1 MSSRKGLI
9 FILLL
14 LLGFSTLVPAFAVT
28 TLSGGNVISSFVLD
42 TGTVINGAKP
52 DVDKIELSITV
63 GTNELNL
70 ASLAPGSTTIA
81 YGNDGALTF
90 GGVTTIDASAYFLPP
105 TGCKFVKLSSYV
117 GTSGDFAADR
127 EINVTLTGKSNL
139 ANFAGNTVF
148 FAQVLSATAADVV
161 SVPAGSL
168 AIHGFSD
175 NTISNP
181 GGNLTVTVNNI
192 GLACNAAASPATS
205 GDLQATYVAPTSV
218 GTNLFSLAPGQQVTI
233 GTLASAKKLEALLS
247 GTTTGNVPGVLE
259 PDMQPGALNSAQV
272 TSSAPSV
279 SFGPSLITVG
289 GSLPRLDTDTIIIRA
304 AEKPESTAVAKRF
317 FQTPFATA
325 AYTAN
330 SGTTVSAASANAAQ
344 HSQASLTSEG
354 VFTNVANSVITVTF
368 SLENTAGSPSTATLQ
383 LNNAYVGFHGNQ
395 VSSMLTGGD
404 AGYTVIGDSALD
416 ATLSGFLGAFINNVD
431 NGLTGNDISAATDA
445 GIIVVADSNN
455 DGVADNLT
463 VQDGSLLSF
472 APLPAARLG
481 GSATEGLSVLGI
493 NGAPSTT
500 VIVDGTSTANFD
512 DAFLFPGSVIHNVTA
527 NRSSVINSILIPN
540 LIVNS
545 AFTAGADNNPLR
557 NAKEFYIN
565 LKGGASPAGDIS
577 YIIIH
582 GDEAAA
588 DRSLAADTLLGPTN
602 FANESYEVGPSVY
615 VTLPS
620 EVKNNVLLASQLVKS
635 GSDYVLRIVPLVNK
649 YDNLRDVLTVRAKGV
664 INNVTPAVLAAGLKL
679 VATVSGNNL
688 TTTKL
693 TLAEILAPAS
703 FNSNL
708 TTRVL
713 PAGGTAA
720 RLMVKSATNSALNRL
735 EINPATIDG
744 SILALNALEDLIP
757 AGSVLD
763 TTLPPLF
770 TGGKVGNTLS
780 GAAARGPI
788 AHIQAKGRV
797 IAIEETNTDDFSRIA
812 NLAGT
817 KVIRVTFPTGID
829 INKYTS
835 TATNLFDIFSTNT
848 FTVAPTIATVQNI
861 GLVGATTVSRA
872 FVDISL
878 GTANQ
883 ATAQAVKKKI
893 FLGIKPHALVV
904 TDAVV
909 DASVALDI
917 IDTLGT
923 ADPADDIL
931 ISSIGT
937 ASLGTVS
944 KFLKVA
950 FSDKATSAY
959 QKTGTTTS
967 KVRSVLEATNG
978 AQRTNLGAITKAVRF
993 VNATPVATL
1002 LPDLDITEQVADAIP
1017 LGSAADGR
1025 PASFSEA
1032 IPESIEL
1039 HCATTLSIAASGFD
1053 GVTGVTA
1060 LVSDLSIDPGT
1071 LAIGNGANEIVL
1083 PLALP
1088 STVTVRAADVATT
1101 ITLRGLKIKAGTAS
1115 TAPAEDDIVC
1125 WIEANDSTGGA
1136 DEDVVVGSNVANAV
1150 SKVTASSPVEN
1161 IFIPIGDSGTSTLGD
1176 AIADLYAGT
1185 ALADPITLLNWNNP
1199 ASVTTNDLAKYTVID
1214 ADDKL
1219 DNAISSVT
1227 DNAALKLLTATTLIT
1242 TESTDLPTING
1253 VADATGDLRTTVS
1266 GAAGLLQPGTLIQV
1280 VAQVNPQ
1287 GGGTE
1292 SVTVPVLDNGSFTAS
1307 LRATP
1312 RTKLTL
1318 TQLPTS
1324 TRTPLVA
1331 QVQEITAPTKE
1342 DGFFDTLV
1350 PTLLTST
1357 ITNKGTVI
1365 ALFNTPATDGFNFT
1379 DVEATAK
1386 VNNVPVR
1393 KIATGKY
1400 AAIIPTTASTFTLT
1414 VTSEGRSFS
1423 TTLDVVTI
1431 AATGKGVSTLGNVSV
1446 NADNIVTVKLKKAGT
1461 KFPPDTS
1468 FEIVYTD
1475 GTTAVIAN
1483 SLELFKKA
1491 GTIAKF
1497 TNPQTAKTIAGI
1509 QAVSAGGVRAKF
1521 L

>member
-1 MSSRKGLI
+1 M
-9 FILLL
+9 

-28 TLSGGNVISSFVLD
+28 TLSGGTVIPSFVLD

-52 DVDKIELSITV
+52 DVDKVELSITV

-70 ASLAPGSTTIA
+70 ASLPGGSTTIA
-81 YGNDGALTF
+81 YGNNGALSF
-90 GGVTTIDASAYFLPP
+90 GGITTTDASAYFLAP
-105 TGCKFVKLSSYV
+105 TGCEFIKLSNYV
-117 GTSGDFAADR
+117 ETSGDFAADR
-127 EINVTLTGKSNL
+127 EINVTLTGKSTL

-148 FAQVLSATAADVV
+148 FAQVLGATAADAV

-192 GLACNAAASPATS
+192 GLACAASASPLTT
-205 GDLQATYVAPTSV
+205 GGLQATYVAPTSV

-233 GTLASAKKLEALLS
+233 GTFASVKKLEALLPS
-247 GTTTGNVPGVLE
+247 TTIGNVPGVLE
-259 PDMQPGALNSAQV
+259 PDGQAGVLNSGQV
-272 TSSAPSV
+272 LSSAPSV

-289 GSLPRLDTDTIIIRA
+289 GALPRLDIDTIIIRA
-304 AEKPESTAVAKRF
+304 AEKPESTALVKRF

-368 SLENTAGSPSTATLQ
+368 SLESTAGGPSAATLQ
-383 LNNAYVGFHGNQ
+383 LDNAYVGFHGNQ
-395 VSSMLTGGD
+395 LSSILTGGD
-404 AGYTVIGDSALD
+404 TGYVVIVDSALD
-416 ATLSGFLGAFINNVD
+416 TSLSGFLGAFVNNVD

-481 GSATEGLSVLGI
+481 GSTTEGLGVLAI
-493 NGAPSTT
+493 NGVPTAT
-500 VIVDGTSTANFD
+500 VVVDGTSTASFD

-540 LIVNS
+540 LILNS
-545 AFTAGADNNPLR
+545 SFTAGADNNPLR
-557 NAKEFYIN
+557 NAKEFYMN
-565 LKGGASPAGDIS
+565 LKGGASPAGDVS
-577 YIIIH
+577 YIIVH

-588 DRSLAADTLLGPTN
+588 DRSLAVDTLLGPTN
-602 FANESYEVGPSVY
+602 FANEPYNAGPSVF

-620 EVKNNVLLASQLVKS
+620 QVKNNVLLASQLVKS

-664 INNVTPAVLAAGLKL
+664 INNVTPSVLVAGLKL

-688 TTTKL
+688 ATTKL

-713 PAGGTAA
+713 PAGGSVA
-720 RLMVKSATNSALNRL
+720 RLMVKSATNPALNRL

-744 SILALNALEDLIP
+744 STLALNALEDLIP

-797 IAIEETNTDDFSRIA
+797 ITIEETNTDDFFKIE

-817 KVIRVTFPTGID
+817 KVIRVTFPTGVD
-829 INKYTS
+829 INKYTNS
-835 TATNLFDIFSTNT
+835 VISFLDIFSTNT
-848 FTVAPTIATVQNI
+848 FTVAPSIATVQNI
-861 GLVGATTVSRA
+861 GLVGTTTVSKA
-872 FVDISL
+872 FIDISL

-893 FLGIKPHALVV
+893 FLGLKPHALVV

-909 DASVALDI
+909 DTNVTIDLL
-917 IDTLGT
+917 DTLGT
-923 ADPADDIL
+923 DDPADDIV
-931 ISSIGT
+931 ISPIGT

-950 FSDKATSAY
+950 FSSKATSAY

-967 KVRSVLEATNG
+967 EVRSVLEATNG
-978 AQRTNLGAITKAVRF
+978 AQGTAVGTITKAVRF
-993 VNATPVATL
+993 VNATPVVTP
-1002 LPDLDITEQVADAIP
+1002 LPDLDIIEQVADAIP

-1025 PASFSEA
+1025 PASFAEA

-1039 HCATTLSIAASGFD
+1039 HCATTLSTAASGFD

-1071 LAIGNGANEIVL
+1071 LVVGNGANEIVL

-1101 ITLRGLKIKAGTAS
+1101 ITLRGLKIKSGTAN
-1115 TAPAEDDIVC
+1115 TVPTEDDIVC
-1125 WIEANDSTGGA
+1125 WIEANDSAGGP

-1161 IFIPIGDSGTSTLGD
+1161 IFIPIGDAGTSNLGD

-1185 ALADPITLLNWNNP
+1185 ALADSITLLNWNNP
-1199 ASVTTNDLAKYTVID
+1199 ASVVTNDLAKYTVID

-1227 DNAALKLLTATTLIT
+1227 DNASLKLLTASSLVTV
-1242 TESTDLPTING
+1242 ESTDLPNING
-1253 VADATGDLRTTVS
+1253 AADVTGDLRTTVS

-1280 VAQVNPQ
+1280 VAQINPQ

-1331 QVQEITAPTKE
+1331 QVQEITVPTKE

-1365 ALFNTPATDGFNFT
+1365 ALFDTPATDGFNFT

-1400 AAIIPTTASTFTLT
+1400 AAIVPTTASTFTLT
-1414 VTSEGRSFS
+1414 VSSEGRSFS
-1423 TTLDVVTI
+1423 TTLDVATI
-1431 AATGKGVSTLGNVSV
+1431 AATGKGVSTLGKISV
-1446 NADNIVTVKLKKAGT
+1446 NVDNIVTVKLKKAGA
-1461 KFPPDTS
+1461 KFPSDTS

-1475 GTTAVIAN
+1475 GTTAVVAN
-1483 SLELFKKA
+1483 SPELFKKA

-1509 QAVSAGGVRAKF
+1509 QAISAGGVRAKF